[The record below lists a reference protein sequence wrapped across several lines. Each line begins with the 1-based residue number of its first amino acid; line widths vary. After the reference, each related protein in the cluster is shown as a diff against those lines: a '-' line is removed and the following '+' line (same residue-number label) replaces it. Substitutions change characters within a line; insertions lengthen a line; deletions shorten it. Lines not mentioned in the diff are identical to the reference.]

1 MNSHVVLEYDEGE
14 EGCGFWNLSE
24 FKTVCCV
31 STECGLH
38 GRTKEVKV
46 FLYDGWFINTLFFLL
61 YHTLADRQTKRQRD
75 RHAIRPNDWHA
86 DKQTGRKTAM
96 QPDRLQCRQT
106 ERQTDRHADIQTDWP
121 TQAE

>member
-1 MNSHVVLEYDEGE
+1 MNSHVVSEYDEGE
-14 EGCGFWNLSE
+14 RGCGFWNLSE

-46 FLYDGWFINTLFFLL
+46 FLYDGWFINILFFLL
-61 YHTLADRQTKRQRD
+61 YHTHADRETDMHTDRPTGLQTD
-75 RHAIRPNDWHA
+75 
-86 DKQTGRKTAM
+86 
-96 QPDRLQCRQT
+96 
-106 ERQTDRHADIQTDWP
+106 RQTDRHADIQTDWP